1 MRFFKCEVRVD
12 PWSTF
17 HSDGAEGQQQ
27 VRSDPPPLQ
36 VDLTDSEWLEL
47 LLSQDFDVGMD
58 GLQTAVGLNGHSRCV
73 CN

>member
-1 MRFFKCEVRVD
+1 MRCGLTRG
-12 PWSTF
+12 PLSTLT
-17 HSDGAEGQQQ
+17 GQQQ
-27 VRSDPPPLQ
+27 GRSDPPPLQ

-58 GLQTAVGLNGHSRCV
+58 GLQTAVGLNGHSHCV